1 MQRLRAAVP
10 ALAAA
15 AACLL
20 AAAPAASAHPSSHD
34 KRDNGPLITGH
45 RGAPGYLPDHTLE
58 GYKLAIR
65 MGADYIEPDLVS
77 TKDGYLIARHEP
89 NIGGTTD
96 VATKFPERMRD
107 GTVDGGLIED
117 DWFASDF
124 TLKEIRT
131 LRAVQPLPAER
142 PTEFD
147 GKFKIPTFDEVLAL
161 ARREGRKSG
170 RAVGVYPE
178 TKHPTYHQQ
187 LGLPLERKVV
197 DTLRRHG
204 LNHRRA
210 PVIIQSFEQA
220 NLRFLNRITPVTL
233 SQLVDA
239 WDVNLDGSLV
249 YDSTSTRPY
258 DWTVSGD
265 PRLTSRTYGFFATN
279 AGLDEIVQ
287 YADIVAPWKPY
298 IVPTTGTDLNNDGEF
313 DDVTGDGRADE
324 RDREIAAPTS
334 LIRRAHKRGLDVH
347 TWTFRN
353 EPRRLAS
360 DYFRWVGDDD
370 YTADEGQAA
379 AKAEYK
385 LFFALGIDGLFSD
398 FPDTA
403 VAAREEFFAG

>member
-10 ALAAA
+10 VLAAV
-15 AACLL
+15 AACVL
-20 AAAPAASAHPSSHD
+20 AVAPAASAHSSSHD
-34 KRDNGPLITGH
+34 RGDDGPLITGH

-58 GYKLAIR
+58 GYKLAIK

-96 VATKFPERMRD
+96 VATKFPASRMRPRN
-107 GTVDGGLIED
+107 VDGAMVTD
-117 DWFASDF
+117 FFATDF
-124 TLKEIRT
+124 TLEEIRT
-131 LRAVQPLPAER
+131 LRAVQPFVYR
-142 PTEFD
+142 PQEFN
-147 GKFKIPTFDEVLAL
+147 GKFKIPTFDEVLDL
-161 ARREGRKSG
+161 VRREGRKRG

-204 LNHRRA
+204 LNYKGA

-239 WDVNLDGSLV
+239 WDVALDGSLV
-249 YDSTSTRPY
+249 YESTSTRPY
-258 DWTVSGD
+258 DWTVSGN
-265 PRLTSRTYGFFATN
+265 PQLMARTYGFFATN
-279 AGLDEIVQ
+279 AGLDEIAR
-287 YADIVAPWKPY
+287 YADIIAPWKPY
-298 IVPTTGTDLNNDGEF
+298 IVPTTGTDLNGDGAF
-313 DDVTGDGRADE
+313 DDVTGDGKADE
-324 RDREIAAPTS
+324 RDRENALPTS
-334 LIRRAHKRGLDVH
+334 LIRRAHKRGLKVH

-353 EPRRLAS
+353 EAFRLAS
-360 DYFRWVGDDD
+360 DYDGDP
-370 YTADEGQAA
+370 
-379 AKAEYK
+379 KAEYK

-398 FPDTA
+398 FTDTA

>member
-1 MQRLRAAVP
+1 MQCLRRAVSVLAVVAAGWFAAV
-10 ALAAA
+10 
-15 AACLL
+15 
-20 AAAPAASAHPSSHD
+20 PAASAHHPSPHD
-34 KRDNGPLITGH
+34 KGDDGPLITGH

-58 GYKLAIR
+58 GYKLAIE

-96 VATKFPERMRD
+96 VATKFPERKRD
-107 GTVDGGLIED
+107 GVVDGALIED

-124 TLKEIRT
+124 TLAEIKT
-131 LRAVQPLPAER
+131 LRAVQPLPLER
-142 PTEFD
+142 PTTFD
-147 GKFKIPTFDEVLAL
+147 GMFEIPTLDEVLEL
-161 ARREGRKSG
+161 ARREGRKRG

-187 LGLPLERKVV
+187 LGLPLERKLV
-197 DTLRRHG
+197 DALRRHG
-204 LNHRRA
+204 LNHRHA

-220 NLRFLNRITPVTL
+220 NLRRLNRMTPVTL

-239 WDVNLDGSLV
+239 WDVNLDGTMQYAETSL
-249 YDSTSTRPY
+249 RPY

-265 PRLTSRTYGFFATN
+265 PRLLARTYGFLVTN
-279 AGLDEIVQ
+279 AGLEEIAG
-287 YADIVAPWKPY
+287 YADIVAPWKPH
-298 IVPTTGTDLNNDGEF
+298 IVPTTGTDAN
-313 DDVTGDGRADE
+313 GDGAADDINGDGAVDE
-324 RDREIAAPTS
+324 RDRRVGQPTS
-334 LIRRAHKRGLDVH
+334 LIRRAHRRGVDVH

-360 DYFRWVGDDD
+360 DYFRWGGG
-370 YTADEGQAA
+370 TALAA

-385 LFFALGIDGLFSD
+385 LFYALGIDGLFSD

>member
-1 MQRLRAAVP
+1 MKFSRAAA

-15 AACLL
+15 SVCSLVLIPSAV
-20 AAAPAASAHPSSHD
+20 AHPKGAPHGKAND
-34 KRDNGPLITGH
+34 GPLITGH

-58 GYKLAIR
+58 GYKLAIE
-65 MGADYIEPDLVS
+65 MGADYIEPDLVA

-89 NIGGTTD
+89 NIGDTTD
-96 VATKFPERMRD
+96 VAQRDEFRERMRD
-107 GTVDGGLIED
+107 GVVDGGLIED

-124 TLKEIRT
+124 TLAEIKT
-131 LRAVQPLPAER
+131 LRAIQPLSAPPDNR
-142 PTEFD
+142 PKRFD
-147 GKFKIPTFDEVLAL
+147 RMFQIPTFDEVLAL
-161 ARREGRKSG
+161 AKRESRKRGRP
-170 RAVGVYPE
+170 VGVYPE

-197 DTLRRHG
+197 DALRRHG
-204 LNHRRA
+204 LNHKRA

-220 NLRFLNRITPVTL
+220 NLRYLNRITPVTL

-239 WDVNLDGSLV
+239 WDVNLDGSLE
-249 YDSTSTRPY
+249 YAETSLRPY

-265 PRLTSRTYGFFATN
+265 PALLARTYGYFATN
-279 AGLDEIVQ
+279 PGLDEIGE

-298 IVPTTGTDLNNDGEF
+298 IVSRTATDANGDGVA
-313 DDVTGDGRADE
+313 DDVNGDGTVDE
-324 RDREIAAPTS
+324 RDWELALPSS
-334 LIRRAHKRGLDVH
+334 LIRRAHKRNLDVH

-360 DYFRWVGDDD
+360 DYRGNP
-370 YTADEGQAA
+370 
-379 AKAEYK
+379 KAEYK
-385 LFFALGIDGLFSD
+385 VYFALGIDGVFSD